1 MFIQLNNVSKYF
13 EVTKI
18 FSDVKF
24 EVNEKDRVA
33 IVGRNGAGKTTL
45 LKVIAGI
52 LDFDSGERMI
62 KKNLSLGYLSQEFI
76 VNKDKT
82 VEEEMLSCFTDVINL
97 EKQLKNLANNLTEE
111 NLSKG
116 TDLLKRYDILQEQL
130 MNHKN
135 YHYKS
140 RMRTVLFNLDFTEE
154 DLSKKISSFSGGE
167 KTRLSMA
174 KLLLLEPDVLILDE
188 PTNHLDMQSV
198 SWLETYLNSYQ
209 GAVVIVSHDRYFL
222 DKIVN
227 VVYNMEF
234 NSCKKYVGNYTKFLE
249 EYEKDYEKRLKDY
262 INQQKDIKKLE
273 EFVSKN
279 IARSSTSGMAKS
291 RKKALDKI
299 QILENPKKDD
309 KTANIEFKIKEES
322 GKDVLRIENLQVG
335 YKNTPIGSIYNFDVF
350 KKDRIAIVG
359 KNGIGKSTLIKT
371 IAKEKSAISGQIT
384 YGSKV
389 SIGYYDQKQAEF
401 MSQKTVLNELWDE
414 YETMKESEIRN
425 VLGRFLF
432 TGEEVLK
439 TVSSLSGGQ
448 KARLQLAKLMLEK
461 NNLLILDEPTNHLDI
476 ASKQVLESAL
486 KNYPGTIIFVSHD
499 RYFINKIA
507 NKVIELEE
515 NSYNIYLGNYDY
527 YLEKKEEKKI
537 LKELREK
544 EETKESELT
553 KKTNY
558 EISKE
563 DKKKLRKLV
572 RSRDD
577 IVSKIEETE
586 KKLKEIN
593 ENLTKKEIYSN
604 PLKANEE
611 NEKLKEATEILDDLN
626 EKWFDLENKI
636 EEFDI

>member
-18 FSDVKF
+18 FSDVKL

-111 NLSKG
+111 NLSKE

-174 KLLLLEPDVLILDE
+174 KLLLLQPDVLILDE

-227 VVYNMEF
+227 VVYNIEF

-335 YKNTPIGSIYNFDVF
+335 YKNSPIGSIYNFDVF

-371 IAKEKSAISGQIT
+371 IAKEKSAISGQII

-486 KNYPGTIIFVSHD
+486 KNYPGTIISVSYTH
-499 RYFINKIA
+499 
-507 NKVIELEE
+507 LT
-515 NSYNIYLGNYDY
+515 LP
-527 YLEKKEEKKI
+527 
-537 LKELREK
+537 
-544 EETKESELT
+544 TK
-553 KKTNY
+553 
-558 EISKE
+558 
-563 DKKKLRKLV
+563 R
-572 RSRDD
+572 
-577 IVSKIEETE
+577 IV
-586 KKLKEIN
+586 
-593 ENLTKKEIYSN
+593 
-604 PLKANEE
+604 
-611 NEKLKEATEILDDLN
+611 
-626 EKWFDLENKI
+626 
-636 EEFDI
+636 

>member
-154 DLSKKISSFSGGE
+154 DLSKKISSFS
-167 KTRLSMA
+167 MA
-174 KLLLLEPDVLILDE
+174 KLLLLQPDVLILDE

-227 VVYNMEF
+227 VVYNIEF

-273 EFVSKN
+273 EFN
-279 IARSSTSGMAKS
+279 IS
-291 RKKALDKI
+291 
-299 QILENPKKDD
+299 
-309 KTANIEFKIKEES
+309 
-322 GKDVLRIENLQVG
+322 V
-335 YKNTPIGSIYNFDVF
+335 
-350 KKDRIAIVG
+350 
-359 KNGIGKSTLIKT
+359 
-371 IAKEKSAISGQIT
+371 
-384 YGSKV
+384 
-389 SIGYYDQKQAEF
+389 
-401 MSQKTVLNELWDE
+401 
-414 YETMKESEIRN
+414 
-425 VLGRFLF
+425 
-432 TGEEVLK
+432 EVL
-439 TVSSLSGGQ
+439 
-448 KARLQLAKLMLEK
+448 
-461 NNLLILDEPTNHLDI
+461 
-476 ASKQVLESAL
+476 
-486 KNYPGTIIFVSHD
+486 
-499 RYFINKIA
+499 
-507 NKVIELEE
+507 
-515 NSYNIYLGNYDY
+515 
-527 YLEKKEEKKI
+527 
-537 LKELREK
+537 
-544 EETKESELT
+544 
-553 KKTNY
+553 
-558 EISKE
+558 
-563 DKKKLRKLV
+563 
-572 RSRDD
+572 
-577 IVSKIEETE
+577 
-586 KKLKEIN
+586 
-593 ENLTKKEIYSN
+593 
-604 PLKANEE
+604 
-611 NEKLKEATEILDDLN
+611 
-626 EKWFDLENKI
+626 
-636 EEFDI
+636 